1 MSVSLGAGWRLV
13 HLTDRCIDLRK
24 EDAAYRSEFGHD
36 GYVRVRGEPG
46 MDRAAL
52 IELARTKAQESDAAL
67 AERIGQQIVLRN
79 VPGFQARQ
87 RAMAWTFG
95 TPEDPEI
102 IGVRRP

>member
-1 MSVSLGAGWRLV
+1 M
-13 HLTDRCIDLRK
+13 TDRCIELRK
-24 EDAAYRSEFGHD
+24 DDATYRSKFGRD

-46 MDRAAL
+46 IDRAAL
-52 IELARTKAQESDAAL
+52 IDRARTEAQESDAAL
-67 AERIGQQIVLRN
+67 AEQIGKQIVLRN

-87 RAMAWTFG
+87 RAMAWAFG